1 MSSGGYSFDVAVNER
16 LMVYP
21 VRMNRLPLPLDIPE
35 SEVEFTSIRAQGS
48 GGQNVNKVST
58 AVHLRFDI
66 RASSLPDEAKER
78 LLAVHDARITRDG
91 VIVIKG
97 QRFNSQIKNRQDA
110 LVRLRELIRQANQPI
125 IRRRPTKPTR
135 ASKIRRLDAKSKQ
148 SKTKALRGKTHL
160 E

>member
-1 MSSGGYSFDVAVNER
+1 MNER
-16 LMVYP
+16 LIVYP

-35 SEVEFTSIRAQGS
+35 SEVDLTSIRAQGS

-66 RASSLPDEAKER
+66 RASSLPDDAKER
-78 LLAVHDARITRDG
+78 LLAANDARITRDG
-91 VIVIKG
+91 VIVIKA

-110 LVRLRELIRQANQPI
+110 LVRLHELIRQANQPI

-135 ASKIRRLDAKSKQ
+135 ASKIRRLDAKAKQ
-148 SKTKALRGKTHL
+148 SRTKVLRGKTHL